1 MLRIDAYN
9 HFFPAGYYKKMEE
22 VAGDLKDMFRRT
34 RSVQS
39 IHDLDTRLRVVEQFP
54 DYAQILSLPA
64 PTLDTLSKGRPEV
77 AAELARIGNDGLAEL
92 VDKHPRHFPA
102 FIAQVPLS
110 APDAGV
116 AESERALTQ
125 LGAAGVQIYTNVGG
139 KPLDR
144 PEFEPFFAAMNRLG
158 KPIWIHPERGAAH
171 PDYMDEK
178 KSLYEIWWTFGWP
191 YETSVAMSRLVFSK
205 TLDKYPN
212 LKIIVHHLGAMVPY
226 HEGRVGPGW
235 DQIGKRTTDE
245 DYFAL
250 LKSLKKRPL
259 DYFKQNFHADSAVFG
274 SRAATVCGLE
284 FFGADKV
291 VFASDCPF
299 DPEGGTMYIRET
311 IKIIDGLD
319 ISKADR
325 DKIYHG
331 NLEKLTGKT
340 FVS

>member
-1 MLRIDAYN
+1 MRIDAFN

-34 RSVQS
+34 RAVRS

-64 PTLDTLSKGRPEV
+64 PTLERLSKGRPEV
-77 AAELARIGNDGLAEL
+77 AAELARIGNDGLADL
-92 VDKHPRHFPA
+92 VARHPTHFPA

-116 AESERALTQ
+116 AEAERALNE
-125 LGAAGVQIYTNVGG
+125 LGAVGVQIYTNVAG

-144 PEFEPFFAAMNRLG
+144 PEFEPFFAAMNRIG
-158 KPIWIHPERGAAH
+158 KPVWIHPERGADH
-171 PDYMDEK
+171 PDYRDEK

-205 TLDKYPN
+205 TLDKYPD

-235 DQIGKRTTDE
+235 DQLGKRTSDE

-250 LKSLKKRPL
+250 LKSLRKRPL
-259 DYFKQNFHADSAVFG
+259 DYFKQDFNADSAVFG
-274 SRAATVCGLE
+274 SRAATVCGLD

-299 DPEGGTMYIRET
+299 DPEGGTQYIRET

-319 ISKADR
+319 ISEADR
-325 DKIYHG
+325 DKIYFR
-331 NLEKLTGKT
+331 NIEKLTGRT